1 MFVLRYDF
9 NAVRRRKRRQW
20 ESIVIQA
27 RDGDEIVSDS
37 EDGGNS
43 DDGENE
49 GNASNGRTWQPIIRP
64 HVTNLKV
71 ANKLDKPTGKCK
83 FMAQVGIIV
92 TVKHEIISWN

>member
-49 GNASNGRTWQPIIRP
+49 GNASNGRT
-64 HVTNLKV
+64 
-71 ANKLDKPTGKCK
+71 
-83 FMAQVGIIV
+83 
-92 TVKHEIISWN
+92 